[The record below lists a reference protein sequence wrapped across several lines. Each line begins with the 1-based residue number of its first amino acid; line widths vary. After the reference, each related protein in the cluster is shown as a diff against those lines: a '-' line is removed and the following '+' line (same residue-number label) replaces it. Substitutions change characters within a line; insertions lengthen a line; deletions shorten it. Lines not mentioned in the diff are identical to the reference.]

1 MGHFT
6 KDLGVVAILLVAT
19 ALVYA
24 NSLQNPFVVDDQHIV
39 VRNLLLRQWSL
50 ADIMQSHFFAPLG
63 AETQYYRPLTLLTF
77 ALNYTLFELNPAG
90 YHVFNLTAHLVVVV
104 LLYVLFS
111 LFVTSWVAGFA
122 AALFALH
129 PANVQAVTY
138 ISSRSDP
145 LYAIFTILSLFLW
158 VRAAKQTGL
167 KSATFRSSS
176 IFCFFVGLFAKESA
190 IVTLP
195 LIVLTDLIRSDRSK
209 WRQELHIGWYLAFG
223 AALILYLA
231 IRVGLAGY
239 ALSMEGSRE
248 SWRSGGPGEMVARI
262 LLALK
267 LAYEYVALAI
277 YPLNL
282 SFFRDIAVPQGPL
295 EPGVVAGI
303 TTVIVLAGLAIFF
316 FRPRKEISYGILW
329 FLIAIFPVLN
339 LTSLN
344 APIMEHWLY
353 LPLAGLA
360 LAFVSGVRILGAYL
374 GEARGATVGLCLVLI
389 LLSGRTI
396 SRNAEWGNPIR
407 LFQSDARRY
416 PNGAKNWFLL
426 GYAYLE
432 RGIPNQAI
440 PAYKAGLAINPND
453 AFGWSGL
460 AEALSMARKD
470 DEAEKSFLRAIAIMP
485 ETPWFHYALGVQRLK
500 TGKVDGAIEALK
512 RAIGSNPPLPLAY
525 HVLGSAYLRQ
535 GKTDEAQRAFSRALA
550 MLPRA
555 RETHAAVHIELGKLY
570 LDKGDI
576 NAAREEWQVALRF
589 DPNNNQVRILSEK
602 ETDKVQ
608 KP

>member
-1 MGHFT
+1 MGHSG
-6 KDLGVVAILLVAT
+6 KDLGVIAILLAAT

-39 VRNLLLRQWSL
+39 VRNLLLRQWTL
-50 ADIMQSHFFAPLG
+50 ADIMRSHLFAPLG

-77 ALNYTLFELNPAG
+77 AINYTLFELNPTG
-90 YHVFNLTAHLVVVV
+90 YHIFNLTAHLVVVV
-104 LLYVLFS
+104 LLYLLFS

-145 LYAIFTILSLFLW
+145 LYAIFTLLSLLLW
-158 VRAAKQTGL
+158 FRAAQQIGP
-167 KSATFRSSS
+167 KSAAFRASSVL
-176 IFCFFVGLFAKESA
+176 CFFVGLFAKETA
-190 IVTLP
+190 IITLP
-195 LIVLTDLIRSDRSK
+195 LVVLTDSIRTDRRK
-209 WRQELHIGWYLAFG
+209 WRQDLHIGWYLVFA
-223 AALILYLA
+223 AALILYIA

-248 SWRSGGPGEMVARI
+248 SWRGGGPGEMTARI

-267 LAYEYVALAI
+267 LVYEYVALAI

-282 SFFRDIAVPQGPL
+282 SFFRDFAVPEGPL
-295 EPGVVAGI
+295 EAGVVAGI

-316 FRPRKEISYGILW
+316 FRPRKEISYGVLW

-360 LAFVSGVRILGAYL
+360 IAFVSGVRILGAYL
-374 GEARGATVGLCLVLI
+374 GESRGATVGLGLLLI
-389 LLSGRTI
+389 LLSAKTI
-396 SRNAEWGNPIR
+396 SRNAEWGDPIR

-416 PNGAKNWFLL
+416 PNEEKNWFLL
-426 GYAYLE
+426 GYAYFE

-440 PAYKAGLAINPND
+440 HAYKAGLAINPNH
-453 AFGWSGL
+453 AYGWSGL

-485 ETPWFHYALGVQRLK
+485 ENPWFHYALGVERLK
-500 TGKVDGAIEALK
+500 TGKVDGAIETLQ
-512 RAIGSNPPLPLAY
+512 RAVISNPPLPLAY

-535 GKTDEAQRAFSRALA
+535 GKADEADRAFSRALA

-555 RETHAAVHIELGKLY
+555 GETHAAVHIELGKLY
-570 LDKGDI
+570 MEVGKER
-576 NAAREEWQVALRF
+576 AAQEEWRLALRF
-589 DPNNNQVRILSEK
+589 DANNAQAKSFLES
-602 ETDKVQ
+602 Q
-608 KP
+608 LP